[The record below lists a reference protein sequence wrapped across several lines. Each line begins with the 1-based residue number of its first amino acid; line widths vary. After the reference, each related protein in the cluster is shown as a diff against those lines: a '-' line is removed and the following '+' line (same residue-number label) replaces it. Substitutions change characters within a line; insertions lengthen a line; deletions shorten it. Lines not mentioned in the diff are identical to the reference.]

1 MLDKPTIV
9 AGICKRASK
18 SQVCAELT
26 LILHLACKGMDTT
39 GCLPLLLKTA
49 LEDYHMKDC
58 LEYVEVTFDFRTD
71 SKLSRW
77 KTKRAKLGR
86 ELVACKF
93 QHKIIFVTVHSEIT
107 RGDLFAGKNAQGG
120 NMAME
125 VNEVW
130 RPSCLMS
137 FLISFSVHEML
148 VWPIT

>member
-9 AGICKRASK
+9 VGVCERASK
-18 SQVCAELT
+18 SQVRAEST

-49 LEDYHMKDC
+49 LEDYHTKDC

-86 ELVACKF
+86 ELVAHKF
-93 QHKIIFVTVHSEIT
+93 QRKIIFVTIHSEIT
-107 RGDLFAGKNAQGG
+107 HGDLFAGKNVQGG
-120 NMAME
+120 DMVME

-148 VWPIT
+148 VQPIA